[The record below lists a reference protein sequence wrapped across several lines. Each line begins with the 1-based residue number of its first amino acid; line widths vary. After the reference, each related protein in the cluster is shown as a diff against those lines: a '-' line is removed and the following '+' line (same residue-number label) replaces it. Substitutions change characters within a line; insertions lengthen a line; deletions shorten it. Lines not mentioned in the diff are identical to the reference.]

1 MIVIIYIH
9 NLWLILLVML
19 INLEPEK
26 KVEVKDI
33 SIKLTEKL
41 LMPSSVG
48 VKRIYII
55 HEGSGKYI
63 LGQKFGSLKAP
74 ALFYVNEAELF
85 GFMPENKVTI
95 YEITLGKEEYKEGQ
109 IIDLR
114 PMDHGRRHPLV
125 IEIFSK
131 LEVGESFS
139 IINDHDPLPLYF
151 QMSMIFPKKVG
162 WEYVEYEGNFW
173 KIKIRRL

>member
-9 NLWLILLVML
+9 NLWVNLSYMFV
-19 INLEPEK
+19 NLEAEK
-26 KVEVKDI
+26 KVEVLDI
-33 SIKLTEKL
+33 NVRLTESL

-55 HEGSGKYI
+55 HEGSGRYI
-63 LGQKFGSLKAP
+63 LGQKFGSIKAP
-74 ALFYVNEAELF
+74 ALFYVKEAELF
-85 GFMPENKVTI
+85 GFMPEGKGVL
-95 YEITLGKEEYKEGQ
+95 YEISLGKEDYKEGQ
-109 IIDLR
+109 LIDLR

-125 IEIFSK
+125 IETFSK

-162 WEYVEYEGNFW
+162 WEYVEYGGSFW
-173 KIKIRRL
+173 KIRIRRL